1 LYFSKI
7 NCLGE
12 HTTKKKIILPGE
24 YICGAEELMPGRGA
38 YSQNDE
44 VYSAVCG
51 IEVSEGKDAQVKSKK
66 HIKHL
71 APGDD
76 VYAIVKSVMETKAL
90 LTIIPIE
97 SGKGERVLYSDF
109 AAVKVQDISDHY
121 VKSVK
126 DEFRPG
132 DILKA
137 KVISTRAGVDVS
149 TKLSPK
155 YGVVKAFCSNCRS
168 QLVLKS
174 KRLMCT
180 RCERTERRKLSE
192 DYPSEGESNGNQDA

>member
-1 LYFSKI
+1 
-7 NCLGE
+7 
-12 HTTKKKIILPGE
+12 
-24 YICGAEELMPGRGA
+24 MPGRGA

-51 IEVSEGKDAQVKSKK
+51 VEVSEGKDAQVKSKK
-66 HIKHL
+66 SIKPL

-76 VYAIVKSVMETKAL
+76 VYALVKSVSETKAL
-90 LTIIPIE
+90 LTIIPISSE
-97 SGKGERVLYSDF
+97 HGARVIYSDF
-109 AAVKVQDISDHY
+109 AAIKVQDISDHY

-132 DILKA
+132 DIIKA
-137 KVISTRAGVDVS
+137 KVISTRNGVDVS

-155 YGVVKAFCSNCRS
+155 LGVIKAFCSNCRS

-174 KRLMCT
+174 RRLMCT
-180 RCERTERRKLSE
+180 RCERTERRRLSE
-192 DYPSEGESNGNQDA
+192 EYPSEGDSNGNQDA

>member
-1 LYFSKI
+1 LYFSK
-7 NCLGE
+7 NHSGE
-12 HTTKKKIILPGE
+12 HTTKKKVMIPGD
-24 YICGAEELMPGRGA
+24 YICGAEELMPGKGA

-51 IEVSEGKDAQVKSKK
+51 VETSEGKDATVSSRK
-66 HIKHL
+66 HIKKIG
-71 APGDD
+71 PGDE
-76 VYAIVKSVMETKAL
+76 VYAVVNSVSETKAL

-97 SGKGERVLYSDF
+97 SGKGERYVYSDF

-132 DILKA
+132 DIIKA
-137 KVISTRAGVDVS
+137 KVISTRNGVDVS

-155 YGVVKAFCSNCRS
+155 YGVVKAFCSYCRK

-174 KRLMCT
+174 RRLMCT
-180 RCERTERRKLSE
+180 VCERSERRKLSE
-192 DYPSEGESNGNQDA
+192 DYPSEGESNGNQNA